1 MTEENPYRAPF
12 VADGPEAV
20 GVRGGKRE
28 NLRNVAKYQKGIII
42 CILIYFVMVFTQFAI
57 PEELQ
62 IVMALGVLAVGITS
76 MVFVFL
82 LAVNVYSTAAGVFL
96 GILTLVPCLGLIVL
110 LIINSKATGI
120 LRKNKIHVG
129 LLGADLSKI

>member
-12 VADGPEAV
+12 VADEPEAV

-42 CILIYFVMVFTQFAI
+42 CILIYFVMVFSQIAI
-57 PEELQ
+57 PEELR
-62 IVMALGVLAVGITS
+62 IVVALGVLAVGVTS

-82 LAVNVYSTAAGVFL
+82 LAVNVYSTAVGVFL
-96 GILTLVPCLGLIVL
+96 GILTLVPCIGLIVL

-120 LRKNKIHVG
+120 LRKNRIHVG
-129 LLGADLSKI
+129 FLGADLSKI